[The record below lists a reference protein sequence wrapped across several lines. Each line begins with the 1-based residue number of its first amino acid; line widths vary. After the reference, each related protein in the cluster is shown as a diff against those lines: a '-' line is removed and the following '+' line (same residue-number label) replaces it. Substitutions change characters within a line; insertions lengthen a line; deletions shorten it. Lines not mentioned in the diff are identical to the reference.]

1 MKGLAH
7 IGVLQ
12 ALLER
17 GHRPTR
23 IIGSSVGAL
32 VGASWAG
39 GVGIA
44 KLREIALSLKRKDVF
59 AVAHADM
66 AFKRMRSPALFKRE
80 PLEHLIA
87 RTVGDLTFQQL
98 DPPVVVNTVD
108 LNSGMQVFWGLPGLD
123 DIRVA
128 DAVFASCALPG
139 YFPPHEIGGRF
150 YVDGAVVSNVPFYAA
165 RAPGAAMI
173 IAADV
178 SANSVLTADAQDEG
192 FAGVFA
198 RATEILMTALLAQR
212 VRTWTSPPVY
222 YIQPRVEHATMFS
235 FAHLREAVEEG
246 DRATSTARDRQE
258 EWPEPDDVGIYP
270 KRRVVVRVERERCIG
285 CGTCLVHGPQGM
297 FVLDSDRKAVV
308 TQPDQEWSPM
318 DGGYIRHCP
327 TYAIIARP
335 AQQENELRRSGSSAS
350 RSVSLIDLHQIPHH
364 SVPVEITLDRPSPCR
379 PQSSP
384 ALGIRQQ
391 PVDALREGLWIV
403 WIDQNPRLVFPH
415 RIRHATRAPAHDGE
429 PARRRFDER
438 DAESFRHQVVAPRRA
453 DVEVGRVVQRGEL
466 VVRQGPE
473 KSHRVAKAEVPL

>member
-1 MKGLAH
+1 MGVSTTLLGTEPPGQADRAVKRDTPFTLVLGGGGMKGLAH

-32 VGASWAG
+32 VAAAWAG
-39 GVGIA
+39 GMGIA
-44 KLREIALSLKRKDVF
+44 KLREVALSLKRKDVF

-66 AFKRMRSPALFKRE
+66 AFKRMRSPALFRRE

-87 RTVGDLTFQQL
+87 RTVGDLTFPQL
-98 DPPVVVNTVD
+98 DPPVIVNTVD

-150 YVDGAVVSNVPFYAA
+150 YVDGAVVSNVPFDAA
-165 RAPGAAMI
+165 RALGPEMI
-173 IAADV
+173 VAVDV
-178 SANSVLTADAQDEG
+178 SANSVLTADAQDDG

-198 RATEILMTALLAQR
+198 RATEILMQTLLEQR
-212 VRTWTSPPVY
+212 VRTWTAPPVH
-222 YIQPRVEHATMFS
+222 YIQPRVEHVTMFS
-235 FAHLREAVEEG
+235 FDHLREEVEEG
-246 DRATSTARDRQE
+246 HRATSTALDRPD

-270 KRRVVVRVERERCIG
+270 KRQVVVRVERDRCIG

-297 FVLDSDRKAVV
+297 FVLDSERKAVV

-335 AQQENELRRSGSSAS
+335 ADREKEMRRSG
-350 RSVSLIDLHQIPHH
+350 
-364 SVPVEITLDRPSPCR
+364 
-379 PQSSP
+379 
-384 ALGIRQQ
+384 
-391 PVDALREGLWIV
+391 
-403 WIDQNPRLVFPH
+403 
-415 RIRHATRAPAHDGE
+415 
-429 PARRRFDER
+429 
-438 DAESFRHQVVAPRRA
+438 
-453 DVEVGRVVQRGEL
+453 
-466 VVRQGPE
+466 
-473 KSHRVAKAEVPL
+473 

>member
-1 MKGLAH
+1 MGVFTTLLGTQLPGQADRAVKRDTPFTLVLGGGGMKGLAH
-7 IGVLQ
+7 VGVIQ

-32 VGASWAG
+32 VGAAWAG

-44 KLREIALSLKRKDVF
+44 KLREIALSLRRKDVF

-66 AFKRMRSPALFKRE
+66 ALKRMRSPALFKRE

-98 DPPVVVNTVD
+98 DPPVIINTVD

-150 YVDGAVVSNVPFYAA
+150 YVDGAVVSNVPFVAS
-165 RAPGAAMI
+165 RALGPELIVAV
-173 IAADV
+173 DV
-178 SANSVLTADAQDEG
+178 SASSVLTADAQDEG

-198 RATEILMTALLAQR
+198 RATEILMQTLLEQR
-212 VRTWTSPPVY
+212 VRTWTTPAVY
-222 YIQPRVEHATMFS
+222 YIQPRVEHVTMFS
-235 FAHLREAVEEG
+235 FDHLREEVEEG
-246 DRATSTARDRQE
+246 YRATSAALDRDD
-258 EWPEPDDVGIYP
+258 WPLPGDVGIFP
-270 KRRVVVRVERERCIG
+270 KRRVIVRVERERCIG
-285 CGTCLVHGPQGM
+285 CGACLMHGPQGM

-335 AQQENELRRSGSSAS
+335 AKQESTLRRSG
-350 RSVSLIDLHQIPHH
+350 
-364 SVPVEITLDRPSPCR
+364 
-379 PQSSP
+379 
-384 ALGIRQQ
+384 
-391 PVDALREGLWIV
+391 
-403 WIDQNPRLVFPH
+403 
-415 RIRHATRAPAHDGE
+415 
-429 PARRRFDER
+429 
-438 DAESFRHQVVAPRRA
+438 
-453 DVEVGRVVQRGEL
+453 
-466 VVRQGPE
+466 
-473 KSHRVAKAEVPL
+473 